1 MVLLFK
7 KSKEMKVAVLHEQEK
22 QLSSKDKIKNECQ
35 KENVLAF
42 DIYCDNLLIGFI
54 MVQNFD
60 KGAYFLWNYAIDY
73 KYQNQ
78 NYGTTALIE
87 FIDFMKNT
95 YQMSKMTTTY
105 ICGNEHAKHLYEK
118 IGFIETDVVD
128 DEDCHEVN
136 MIYCC

>member
-1 MVLLFK
+1 MLFK

-60 KGAYFLWNYAIDY
+60 KVAYFLWNYAIDY

-105 ICGNEHAKHLYEK
+105 ICGNKHAKHLYEK